1 MVSTSELMLHLRDC
15 SIWAKWNNSG
25 TQKDIICRDRQSPFH
40 RKGRRNYAQEVISC
54 WGDDQLDS
62 LSDIVV
68 IGDGEGD
75 VRFWRHLGL
84 EVGALNKKIAVS
96 GLFLDH
102 DDLGQ
107 SRNFGGTLEFLQSW
121 QAVAERTSQVLHDS
135 ENAMVLVDVDRTAIF
150 PRGVCDDEFAQ
161 VRRGAIQCYLDHFRT
176 VRFTDSNL
184 KKIDE
189 VVDRLTANMFCYADP
204 HHTLCHKNE
213 EAIAIGTLLSSVGL
227 IDESWA
233 DEGLENNDLEALVLY
248 SLRHLKE
255 RIWLPGLGEEDP
267 SKTEDWNAD
276 VLEDHLNEVAQSI
289 RSRGPVLTTFYRQ
302 CEADHI
308 EKVFSA
314 NSQLLNDTLLKAIKS
329 AENAKLAYLSD
340 RPASSL
346 LMPKPGDG
354 DKLPMAASRVISSL
368 CGYA

>member
-1 MVSTSELMLHLRDC
+1 MS
-15 SIWAKWNNSG
+15 N
-25 TQKDIICRDRQSPFH
+25 II
-40 RKGRRNYAQEVISC
+40 
-54 WGDDQLDS
+54 
-62 LSDIVV
+62 V

-84 EVGALNKKIAVS
+84 EVGALNKKISVS

-121 QAVAERTSQVLHDS
+121 QAVAQRTSEVLHAS
-135 ENAMVLVDVDRTAIF
+135 ENAIVLVDVDRTAIF
-150 PRGVCDDEFAQ
+150 PRGVCDVEFAQ

-189 VVDRLTANMFCYADP
+189 VVVRLTENMFCYADP

-213 EAIAIGTLLSSVGL
+213 EAIAIGTLLSAVGL
-227 IDESWA
+227 IEESWA
-233 DEGLENNDLEALVLY
+233 DKGLENNDLESLVLY

-267 SKTEDWNAD
+267 SKIAHWNAD
-276 VLEDHLNEVAQSI
+276 ALEDHLHGVAQSI
-289 RSRGPVLTTFYRQ
+289 KLRGPVLTAFYRQ

-314 NSQLLNDTLLKAIKS
+314 NSQLLNKTLLSAIKS
-329 AENAKLAYLSD
+329 AKNAKLAYLSD
-340 RPASSL
+340 RPTSSL
-346 LMPKPGDG
+346 IMPKPKDG
-354 DKLPMAASRVISSL
+354 DKLQLEASKVISSL
-368 CGYA
+368 CGYT